1 MEVAAC
7 SQVGCRFSI
16 LHTVIPVRECIRS
29 AYNGKCHGWYISQ
42 KGVIMHTKNRGFWL
56 SMYACSFEYITK
68 TIYYCAILLQY
79 VFFTCSEYCH
89 SCEFQ
94 PRQL

>member
-42 KGVIMHTKNRGFWL
+42 KGVIMHRKNRASGYL
-56 SMYACSFEYITK
+56 CTHV
-68 TIYYCAILLQY
+68 LLNI
-79 VFFTCSEYCH
+79 
-89 SCEFQ
+89 
-94 PRQL
+94 